1 MRLQNFIEMTN
12 YISNALQSKENL
24 IIYARAFLNWPTM
37 NM

>member
-24 IIYARAFLNWPTM
+24 IIYAPAFLNWPTM